1 MACMSMCQWIQV
13 LRLVVYC
20 RLVVVLDWLKWLKYM
35 KKNSFYHRFWN
46 WEIRGPDPLPLFLTT
61 VIPYSGKLWKK
72 KTFTNFVALE
82 TPVKVFSS
90 KNGHAVPTY
99 VRVSIPWKVFYTR
112 WSLLPIHKNFL
123 PWKFLAIQYP
133 LSSVGMS
140 YKRLTLSLWYLQGFC
155 ICQDF
160 ANLWHVFGLM
170 IMIFR

>member
-35 KKNSFYHRFWN
+35 KKKKNLSIIGF
-46 WEIRGPDPLPLFLTT
+46 ETGKSGALDPLPLFFTT

-90 KNGHAVPTY
+90 KMGMPYPPMLELAFHEKFSTRDGHSCRSTKIFSLESFLLY
-99 VRVSIPWKVFYTR
+99 SIHFPV
-112 WSLLPIHKNFL
+112 
-123 PWKFLAIQYP
+123 
-133 LSSVGMS
+133 
-140 YKRLTLSLWYLQGFC
+140 
-155 ICQDF
+155 
-160 ANLWHVFGLM
+160 
-170 IMIFR
+170 